1 MTFPTDRG
9 IKACHHHP
17 ITITPPTPQWSSSS
31 SSSWTSP
38 RLGYG
43 KSSLPLPSP
52 EPWVNRIFLVLAL
65 LVCKRTPLNRCTGK
79 DALYKS
85 RQNEAT
91 NMSWPIKKTSHHGW
105 HLLVNSHQHLAVAIH
120 LWGWLTVDQPATNSW
135 LVTETHSMVQNW
147 GNSGPP
153 LRLELLPIQNSN
165 SPVESGILN
174 SGVLLDFSMKL
185 TKFCQE
191 FPKFC
196 QDCWA
201 IPIWNPT
208 TDDLGRSPINGWR
221 LL

>member
-1 MTFPTDRG
+1 MFGCLLIPISNCYDLPNRPWHKG
-9 IKACHHHP
+9 MPPSPHHHHS
-17 ITITPPTPQWSSSS
+17 TNTPMIIIIFIIIIMDIPKA
-31 SSSWTSP
+31 
-38 RLGYG
+38 RYG

-91 NMSWPIKKTSHHGW
+91 NMSWPIKTTSHHGW

-135 LVTETHSMVQNW
+135 LVTKTGSTQWSEIG
-147 GNSGPP
+147 GNSGTP

-165 SPVESGILN
+165 YPVESGILN
-174 SGVLLDFSMKL
+174 SGVLLDFSMKQ
-185 TKFCQE
+185 TKNVSR
-191 FPKFC
+191 
-196 QDCWA
+196 
-201 IPIWNPT
+201 IP
-208 TDDLGRSPINGWR
+208 
-221 LL
+221 